1 MLRKFMKSALAAAT
15 ICLLGVPSATALDL
29 SSGTMQIF
37 GRAGSYWGQISDN
50 NEHSSTEDS
59 VTYMQ
64 NSNEMNLRFAVLQG
78 AFLGY
83 TEIEARSAA
92 TTGTAAQAKDLT
104 AIQTAI
110 SFMPSRSFDVTFG
123 SCLDLEYS
131 AFAVGSGLATFN
143 EIPTYKAW
151 GHSLYTEGD
160 GIKFRYKHANFKAGL
175 SMYTMSAGS
184 TNGFGDGTATNLF
197 AGGRFGA
204 IEFRASSIS
213 ETGSDNPS
221 ISSDDD
227 SKTESKS
234 TFVGLRYHFS
244 ENMSLSLDNYSSEIE
259 YTKGMINKDSSIAL
273 QYTMKK
279 VGPGNIVAT
288 YATSTYKNDETDPTL
303 GSVLYATAMAA
314 VAQVGYT
321 LNQKV
326 DITDMG
332 LVYEIPMSKNDS
344 RLQLFYMTKAI
355 KASEPLSMGGFA
367 LAEEFTRKQSML
379 GAGVWLNF

>member
-1 MLRKFMKSALAAAT
+1 MLRKLSKGALAAAA
-15 ICLLGVPSATALDL
+15 ICLLGASSVSALDF
-29 SSGTMQIF
+29 SSGEVQIF
-37 GRAGSYWGQISDN
+37 GRAGSYWGQVTDN
-50 NEHSSTEDS
+50 NEHSATEDS
-59 VTYMQ
+59 VTYFQ
-64 NSNEMNLRFAVLQG
+64 NSNEMNLRFAVMKG
-78 AFLGY
+78 AFMGY

-92 TTGTAAQAKDLT
+92 STGTTAQAKDLT
-104 AIQTAI
+104 AVQTFI
-110 SFMPSRSFDVTFG
+110 SFFPSKSVDVTFG

-160 GIKFRYKHANFKAGL
+160 GIKFRYKHANFKTGI

-184 TNGFGDGTATNLF
+184 TNGFGDGSATNIF
-197 AGGRFGA
+197 AGGKFGA
-204 IEFRASSIS
+204 VEFRVSSVS

-221 ISSDDD
+221 ISSDDAN
-227 SKTESKS
+227 KTESKG
-234 TFVGLRYHFS
+234 TFVGLRYNFS

-259 YTKGMINKDSSIAL
+259 YTKGMINKNSSMAL
-273 QYTMKK
+273 QYRMKK

-288 YATSTYKNDETDPTL
+288 YATSTYKNDETNPTL
-303 GSVLYATAMAA
+303 GSVVYATAMGGGTQA
-314 VAQVGYT
+314 GYT

-326 DITDMG
+326 NTSDLG

-344 RLQLFYMTKAI
+344 RLQVFYMTKSI
-355 KASEPLSMGGFA
+355 KASDPLTVSGNA
-367 LAEEFTRKQSML
+367 LAQEFTRAQSML